1 MALSQDEQRILAEI
15 ERRLANDDPGL
26 ASSMTAFRRPGPA
39 KMLRRSPRVRIIG
52 SLFAV
57 LLVAMVSLTVYAMIP
72 FRAHLPR
79 QPSTATVAAPSTTA
93 FSAATSSQP
102 SATQQSSANLASA
115 SGSSASGSSASG
127 SSASGSSASQ
137 VSPNRSAAAAAISK
151 PQQGQAKP
159 TSTAMLPTT
168 NP

>member
-39 KMLRRSPRVRIIG
+39 KMLRRSPRVRIVG

-79 QPSTATVAAPSTTA
+79 QPPTPTTAATSANTA
-93 FSAATSSQP
+93 FSAATNSQP
-102 SATQQSSANLASA
+102 SATQQSSASLSASGSSASQASA
-115 SGSSASGSSASG
+115 SGSSASQAGP
-127 SSASGSSASQ
+127 
-137 VSPNRSAAAAAISK
+137 VRSAAAASASK
-151 PQQGQAKP
+151 PQQGAAKP
-159 TSTAMLPTT
+159 TSTAILPTA